1 MADVPV
7 FYKRVQITT
16 FVGLFLKYGAV
27 LNSSQSAF
35 WGSQKFSCGSQ
46 PVLIEFSK
54 VLFFFGDVFRA
65 GCLNVPVPWLAQVR
79 FRAVVNV
86 FVNTFMVS
94 LCVYKTV
101 YTGCELF
108 SYSLQ
113 NSLQL
118 RMGAPMCLQNGLHR
132 AVGCLRLG
140 LCAFPADGGAG
151 LFCCM
156 ILARFYHERLV
167 LPGCLGWGCVG
178 GRCVFRAEKSGNT
191 Y

>member
-1 MADVPV
+1 M
-7 FYKRVQITT
+7 
-16 FVGLFLKYGAV
+16 
-27 LNSSQSAF
+27 
-35 WGSQKFSCGSQ
+35 
-46 PVLIEFSK
+46 
-54 VLFFFGDVFRA
+54 
-65 GCLNVPVPWLAQVR
+65 PVPWLARVR

-151 LFCCM
+151 LFLLYD
-156 ILARFYHERLV
+156 IGTF
-167 LPGCLGWGCVG
+167 LP
-178 GRCVFRAEKSGNT
+178 
-191 Y
+191 